1 MKMVEFVLMH
11 VLDSELVVYR
21 FILIVCPF
29 HWQKCVSES
38 NFIYTNIV
46 CLFCSSC
53 NVQSNCQ
60 NYRKEQTSILCIVFK
75 GVVFPGHA
83 ILQKF
88 FAVGS
93 LLIGRLLVSQTTFG
107 NLLFLLRFLLLLLF
121 SFFLSVDHELVY
133 GRSRELLVRIS
144 LNLVEL

>member
-1 MKMVEFVLMH
+1 M
-11 VLDSELVVYR
+11 
-21 FILIVCPF
+21 FILFILQCSKQLPKL
-29 HWQKCVSES
+29 QKRAE
-38 NFIYTNIV
+38 
-46 CLFCSSC
+46 
-53 NVQSNCQ
+53 
-60 NYRKEQTSILCIVFK
+60 TSILCIVFK

-83 ILQKF
+83 ILQIF

-107 NLLFLLRFLLLLLF
+107 NLLFLLRFLLLLLLLF

>member
-1 MKMVEFVLMH
+1 M
-11 VLDSELVVYR
+11 
-21 FILIVCPF
+21 FILFILQCSKQLPKL
-29 HWQKCVSES
+29 QKRAE
-38 NFIYTNIV
+38 
-46 CLFCSSC
+46 
-53 NVQSNCQ
+53 
-60 NYRKEQTSILCIVFK
+60 TSILCIVFK

-83 ILQKF
+83 ILQIF

-107 NLLFLLRFLLLLLF
+107 NLLFLLRFLLLLLLF